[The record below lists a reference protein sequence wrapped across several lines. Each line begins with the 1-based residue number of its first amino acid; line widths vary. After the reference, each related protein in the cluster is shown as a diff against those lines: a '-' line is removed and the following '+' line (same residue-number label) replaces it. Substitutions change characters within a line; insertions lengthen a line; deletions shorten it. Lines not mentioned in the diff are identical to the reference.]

1 MPGAALEGTHSMS
14 RDEPRDDTNTPET
27 NAVPDARAGRR
38 PTIYDIAQK
47 VGLNPSTVS
56 RALNKP
62 GRTNSATEQRIR
74 AAADELGYR
83 ANPMARA
90 LPTGRSGTYAIVLPD
105 ITNPVHFELIRGA
118 ERVARAHGF
127 TLVISETEGS
137 AQIERETIESLQP
150 SVDGLL
156 VVASRLDDDAL
167 ATLSEVKPIVAA
179 NHSSASLPSVI
190 PDLVMGL
197 TAALDH
203 LRDLGHRSV
212 AYLGLGGAQINRA
225 RWELTLDLATDR
237 DLSVVEIAVDA
248 PTVEAG
254 ATALRRVRASGVTAV
269 LAYNDLVAHGLLRA
283 ARAEGLRLPEELS
296 VIGFDD
302 IFSAELAVPALTTLR
317 SPLRE
322 IGTRAMETLLDAEQ
336 NRMPSKVVLPLEIV
350 VREST
355 APAPS

>member
-1 MPGAALEGTHSMS
+1 MS
-14 RDEPRDDTNTPET
+14 TDEP
-27 NAVPDARAGRR
+27 NASEEAMESDGHSARR

-62 GRTNSATEQRIR
+62 GRTNAATEERIR
-74 AAADELGYR
+74 AAAAELGYR

-90 LPTGRSGTYAIVLPD
+90 LPTGRSGTFAVVLPD

-118 ERVARAHGF
+118 EQIARAGGF
-127 TLVISETEGS
+127 TLIISETEGS
-137 AQIERETIESLQP
+137 AEIELETIETLQT

-156 VVASRLDDDAL
+156 VVASRLGDSELAAL
-167 ATLSEVKPIVAA
+167 AAVKPIVAA
-179 NHSSASLPSVI
+179 NHASPSLPSVI

-197 TAALDH
+197 TAAMDH
-203 LRDLGHRSV
+203 LHDLGHRSV
-212 AYLGLGGAQINRA
+212 AYLGLGGVQINRA
-225 RWELTLDLATDR
+225 RWDLTLDLAATR
-237 DLSVVEIAVDA
+237 DLSVVEIALDA

-254 ATALRRVRASGVTAV
+254 AAALRRVRASGVTAV

-283 ARAEGLRLPEELS
+283 ARTNGMSLPEDLS
-296 VIGFDD
+296 VVGFDD

-322 IGTRAMETLLDAEQ
+322 IGTRAMQTLIDSDH
-336 NRMPSKVVLPLEIV
+336 NRVASKVVLPLELV

-355 APAPS
+355 AAPSRGTR

>member
-1 MPGAALEGTHSMS
+1 MSMDDLTAPDEVPGNA
-14 RDEPRDDTNTPET
+14 TPS
-27 NAVPDARAGRR
+27 ARRA
-38 PTIYDIAQK
+38 TIYDIAQR

-62 GRTNSATEQRIR
+62 GRTNAATEEKIR
-74 AAADELGYR
+74 AAAAELGYR

-90 LPTGRSGTYAIVLPD
+90 LPTGRSGTFAIVLPD

-118 ERVARAHGF
+118 EQVARAGGF
-127 TLVISETEGS
+127 TLVVSETE
-137 AQIERETIESLQP
+137 AAADIERETIEALQP

-156 VVASRLDDDAL
+156 VVASRLDDAAL
-167 ATLSEVKPIVAA
+167 ADLARVKPIVAA
-179 NHSSASLPSVI
+179 NHSAPSLPSVI
-190 PDLVMGL
+190 PDLAMGL
-197 TAALDH
+197 TAAIDH

-212 AYLGLGGAQINRA
+212 AYLGMSGLQSNRS
-225 RWELTLDLATDR
+225 RWDLTLDLAMSR
-237 DLSVVEIAVDA
+237 DVSLVEITVEA

-254 ATALRRVRASGVTAV
+254 ADALRRVRASGVTAV

-283 ARAEGLRLPEELS
+283 ARGAGLTLPEAFS

-302 IFSAELAVPALTTLR
+302 IFSAELAVPALTTLH

-322 IGTRAMETLLDAEQ
+322 IGTRAMETLIDPER
-336 NRMPSKVVLPLEIV
+336 NRVPSKVVLPLDLV

-355 APAPS
+355 AAPST

>member
-1 MPGAALEGTHSMS
+1 MS
-14 RDEPRDDTNTPET
+14 KDEPNASQEAGATDDRI
-27 NAVPDARAGRR
+27 ARR
-38 PTIYDIAQK
+38 PTIYDIAQR

-62 GRTNSATEQRIR
+62 GRTNAATEKLIR
-74 AAADELGYR
+74 DAAAELGYR

-90 LPTGRSGTYAIVLPD
+90 LPTGLSGTFAIVLPD

-118 ERVARAHGF
+118 ERVARDNGY
-127 TLVISETEGS
+127 TLIISETEGS
-137 AQIERETIESLQP
+137 AEIERETIETLQP

-167 ATLSEVKPIVAA
+167 ASLSRVKPIVAA
-179 NHSSASLPSVI
+179 NHAAPSLPSVI
-190 PDLVMGL
+190 PDLAMGL
-197 TAALDH
+197 TAAMDH
-203 LRDLGHRSV
+203 LHDLGHRSV
-212 AYLGLGGAQINRA
+212 AYLGLGSLQINRA
-225 RWELTLDLATDR
+225 RWDLALDLAAAR
-237 DLSVVEIAVDA
+237 DISVVEITLDA

-254 ATALRRVRASGVTAV
+254 AASLRRVRASGVTAV

-283 ARAEGLRLPEELS
+283 ARAEGLQLPDDLS

-302 IFSAELAVPALTTLR
+302 IFSAELSVPALTTLR

-322 IGTRAMETLLDAEQ
+322 IGTRAMETVIDADR
-336 NRMPSKVVLPLEIV
+336 NRAPSKVVLPLELV

-355 APAPS
+355 AAPPRPTTGG

>member
-1 MPGAALEGTHSMS
+1 MPA
-14 RDEPRDDTNTPET
+14 DET
-27 NAVPDARAGRR
+27 NDAHADAAPDARAARR

-83 ANPMARA
+83 VNPMARA

-105 ITNPVHFELIRGA
+105 ITNPVHFDLIRGA
-118 ERVARAHGF
+118 EQVARAHGL

-137 AQIERETIESLQP
+137 ADIERDTIESLQP

-156 VVASRLDDDAL
+156 VIASRLDDEVL
-167 ATLSEVKPIVAA
+167 AALSEVKPVVAA
-179 NHSSASLPSVI
+179 NHAAASLPSVI
-190 PDLVMGL
+190 PNLAMGL
-197 TAALDH
+197 SAAMDH
-203 LRDLGHRSV
+203 LRDLGHSSV

-225 RWELTLDLATDR
+225 RWDLTLDLATSR
-237 DLSVVEIAVDA
+237 DLSVVEITVEA
-248 PTVEAG
+248 PTVDAG
-254 ATALRRVRASGVTAV
+254 AAALRRVRASGVTAV

-317 SPLRE
+317 SPLHE
-322 IGTRAMETLLDAEQ
+322 IGTRAMETVINSAQ
-336 NRMPSKVVLPLEIV
+336 NRVASKVVLPLELV

-355 APAPS
+355 AAPRS

>member
-1 MPGAALEGTHSMS
+1 MSMDDLTAPDEVPGSAGTS
-14 RDEPRDDTNTPET
+14 
-27 NAVPDARAGRR
+27 ARRA
-38 PTIYDIAQK
+38 TIYDIAQR

-62 GRTNSATEQRIR
+62 GRTNAATEEKIR
-74 AAADELGYR
+74 AAAAELGYR

-90 LPTGRSGTYAIVLPD
+90 LPTGRSGTFAIVLPD

-118 ERVARAHGF
+118 EQVARAGGF
-127 TLVISETEGS
+127 TLVVSETE
-137 AQIERETIESLQP
+137 AAAEIERETIETLQS

-156 VVASRLDDDAL
+156 VVASRLADADL
-167 ATLSEVKPIVAA
+167 ADLARVKPIVAA
-179 NHSSASLPSVI
+179 NHSAPSLPSVI
-190 PDLVMGL
+190 PDLAMGL
-197 TAALDH
+197 TAAIDH

-212 AYLGLGGAQINRA
+212 AYLGLSGLQINRS
-225 RWELTLDLATDR
+225 RWDLTLDLALSR
-237 DLSVVEIAVDA
+237 DISLVEITVDA
-248 PTVEAG
+248 PTVDAG
-254 ATALRRVRASGVTAV
+254 ADALRRVRASGVTAV

-283 ARAEGLRLPEELS
+283 ARGAGLILPEAFS

-322 IGTRAMETLLDAEQ
+322 IGTRAMETLIDPER
-336 NRMPSKVVLPLEIV
+336 NRVPSMVVLPLDLV

-355 APAPS
+355 AAPST

>member
-1 MPGAALEGTHSMS
+1 MDDPTTPDEAPGSGGA
-14 RDEPRDDTNTPET
+14 P
-27 NAVPDARAGRR
+27 ARRA
-38 PTIYDIAQK
+38 TIYDIAQR

-62 GRTNSATEQRIR
+62 GRTNASTEEKIR
-74 AAADELGYR
+74 AAAAELGYR

-90 LPTGRSGTYAIVLPD
+90 LPTGRSGTFAIVLPD

-118 ERVARAHGF
+118 EQVARAGGF
-127 TLVISETEGS
+127 TLVVSETE
-137 AQIERETIESLQP
+137 AAADIERETIETLQS

-156 VVASRLDDDAL
+156 VVASRLDDAAL
-167 ATLSEVKPIVAA
+167 ADLARVKPIVAA
-179 NHSSASLPSVI
+179 NHSAPSLPSVI
-190 PDLVMGL
+190 PDLAMGL
-197 TAALDH
+197 TAAIDH

-212 AYLGLGGAQINRA
+212 AYLGLGGLQINRS
-225 RWELTLDLATDR
+225 RWELTLDLAMSR
-237 DLSVVEIAVDA
+237 DISLVEIAVDS
-248 PTVEAG
+248 PTVDAG
-254 ATALRRVRASGVTAV
+254 ADALRRVRASGVTAV

-283 ARAEGLRLPEELS
+283 ARGAGLTLPEAFS

-322 IGTRAMETLLDAEQ
+322 IGTRAMETLIDPER
-336 NRMPSKVVLPLEIV
+336 NRIPSKVVLPLDLV

-355 APAPS
+355 ARPVERPQ

>member
-1 MPGAALEGTHSMS
+1 MS
-14 RDEPRDDTNTPET
+14 RDEPTPTDE
-27 NAVPDARAGRR
+27 AAAEGRAGRR
-38 PTIYDIAQK
+38 PTIYDIAER

-62 GRTNSATEQRIR
+62 GRTNAATEEKIR
-74 AAADELGYR
+74 AAAAELGYR

-90 LPTGRSGTYAIVLPD
+90 LPTGFSGTFAIVLPD

-118 ERVARAHGF
+118 EQVARANGF
-127 TLVISETEGS
+127 TLIISETEGS
-137 AQIERETIESLQP
+137 AEIEHETIETLQP

-156 VVASRLDDDAL
+156 VVASRLTDDEL
-167 ATLSEVKPIVAA
+167 AMLARVKPIVGA
-179 NHSSASLPSVI
+179 NHSTPSLPSVT
-190 PDLVMGL
+190 PDLGSGL
-197 TAALDH
+197 ADALDH

-225 RWELTLDLATDR
+225 RWDLTLDLAAAR
-237 DLSVVEIAVDA
+237 GLAVVEIAVDA
-248 PTVEAG
+248 PTVAAG
-254 ATALRRVRASGVTAV
+254 AEALRRVRASGVTAV

-283 ARAEGLRLPEELS
+283 ARSSGVTVPDDVS

-322 IGTRAMETLLDAEQ
+322 IGTRAMETLIDPKQ
-336 NRMPSKVVLPLEIV
+336 NRSASKVVLPLELV
-350 VREST
+350 TREST
-355 APAPS
+355 AAPRAHA

>member
-1 MPGAALEGTHSMS
+1 MSPDETHAS
-14 RDEPRDDTNTPET
+14 PE
-27 NAVPDARAGRR
+27 VPDDDERSARR
-38 PTIYDIAQK
+38 PTIYDIAQR

-62 GRTNSATEQRIR
+62 GRTNAATEEKIR
-74 AAADELGYR
+74 AAAAELGYR

-90 LPTGRSGTYAIVLPD
+90 LPTGRSGTFAIVLPD

-118 ERVARAHGF
+118 EQVARAGGF
-127 TLVISETEGS
+127 TLVVSETE
-137 AQIERETIESLQP
+137 AAADIERETIETLQS

-156 VVASRLDDDAL
+156 VVASRLDDAAL
-167 ATLSEVKPIVAA
+167 ADLARVKPIVAA
-179 NHSSASLPSVI
+179 NHSAPSLPSVI
-190 PDLVMGL
+190 PDLAMGL
-197 TAALDH
+197 TAAIDH

-212 AYLGLGGAQINRA
+212 AYLGLSGLQINRS
-225 RWELTLDLATDR
+225 RWELTLDLAMSR
-237 DLSVVEIAVDA
+237 DISLVEISVEA

-254 ATALRRVRASGVTAV
+254 ADALRRVRASGVTAV

-283 ARAEGLRLPEELS
+283 ARGAGLTVPEAFS

-322 IGTRAMETLLDAEQ
+322 IGTRAMETLIDPER
-336 NRMPSKVVLPLEIV
+336 NRIPSKVVLPLDLV

-355 APAPS
+355 ARPVG

>member
-1 MPGAALEGTHSMS
+1 MSMDDLTAPDDVPGSGGTS
-14 RDEPRDDTNTPET
+14 
-27 NAVPDARAGRR
+27 ARRA
-38 PTIYDIAQK
+38 TIYDIAQR

-62 GRTNSATEQRIR
+62 GRTNAATEEKIR
-74 AAADELGYR
+74 AAAAELGYR

-90 LPTGRSGTYAIVLPD
+90 LPTGRSGTFAIVLPD

-118 ERVARAHGF
+118 EQVARAGGF
-127 TLVISETEGS
+127 TLIISETEGS
-137 AQIERETIESLQP
+137 AEIEHETVETLQA

-156 VVASRLDDDAL
+156 VVASRLGDSGL
-167 ATLSEVKPIVAA
+167 ATLAAVKPIVAA
-179 NHSSASLPSVI
+179 NHSALSLPSVI
-190 PDLVMGL
+190 PDLAMGL
-197 TAALDH
+197 TAAIDH

-212 AYLGLGGAQINRA
+212 AYLGLSGLQINRS
-225 RWELTLDLATDR
+225 RWELTLDLAMSR
-237 DLSVVEIAVDA
+237 DISLVEISVEA

-254 ATALRRVRASGVTAV
+254 ADSLRRVRASGVTAV

-283 ARAEGLRLPEELS
+283 ARGAGLTLPEAFS

-302 IFSAELAVPALTTLR
+302 IFSAELAVPSLTTLR

-322 IGTRAMETLLDAEQ
+322 IGTSAMETLIDPER
-336 NRMPSKVVLPLEIV
+336 NRVPSKVVLPLDLV

-355 APAPS
+355 ARLVERPQ